1 MKLSLLLIAFRLVLM
16 LFRILLKHH
25 FTHNMLLIIHPS
37 KGKQGLQLLSFIIA
51 KKTEGSHMHDCLA
64 LQLNLLQL

>member
-1 MKLSLLLIAFRLVLM
+1 MRLTLLLIAFLLVL
-16 LFRILLKHH
+16 LKLRILLKHH

-51 KKTEGSHMHDCLA
+51 NKTEGFLILDLLA
-64 LQLNLLQL
+64 LQLNPQQL